1 MTRANNINTMK
12 RIIMATLETHEA
24 VKYQEFVEEALR
36 VFGSQ
41 TTERTIKEYLNVII
55 KQEKLILSNNLLTK

>member
-1 MTRANNINTMK
+1 
-12 RIIMATLETHEA
+12 MATLETHEA

-41 TTERTIKEYLNVII
+41 TTERTIKKYLNVII